1 MTSEPGLEAGVVPVG
16 PSPAPAAAGGTLAAD
31 VPSARG
37 RWRGSAG
44 SAATA
49 VWAVLPAWLVARA
62 VVVGTLVLAR
72 SVVGHVRPGNAAA
85 VARAHEGLLGWDAGW
100 YEAIARVGYGP
111 LGHQSLRFFPL
122 FPLAARALALAPGV
136 SAGVAVVVLANAAA
150 LAGTVLLRLL
160 VLRETGDRAWAD
172 RTVWLFSLAP
182 PAFVLVMGYSEAFL
196 LVASVACFLALRG
209 RPADVPGGRTP
220 PRWAWVAVLGFTAGL
235 TRPLG
240 AVLVLP
246 AAVEALRQ
254 WRANGWGRRLASA
267 AGVLGPVAGAGAF
280 LAWSAAAF
288 GNGLLPVQV
297 QTQAKHH
304 GAFSDPLAVL
314 VHDAAGAFHHHVG
327 TALHI
332 PWVIL
337 AVILAVV
344 CFRRLPASYGA
355 FAAGVVLVALSGTN
369 LDSFER
375 YALSAFPLTIAA
387 AALVARR
394 PLVQVVL
401 VLAALGLAAYAFLA
415 FVNLLVP

>member
-1 MTSEPGLEAGVVPVG
+1 MHGSEGGAVPAGAA
-16 PSPAPAAAGGTLAAD
+16 PAPAVPEGTLAAD
-31 VPSARG
+31 VLSARG
-37 RWRGSAG
+37 GWRARVGR
-44 SAATA
+44 AAAA

-62 VVVGTLVLAR
+62 VVVGTLVVAR

-85 VARAHEGLLGWDAGW
+85 AARAHQGLLGWDAGW

-122 FPLAARALALAPGV
+122 FPLAARALALVPGV
-136 SAGVAVVVLANAAA
+136 SAGVGVVVLANGAA
-150 LAGTVLLRLL
+150 LVGTALLRLL

-196 LVASVACFLALRG
+196 LVASVGCFLALRG
-209 RPADVPGGRTP
+209 RLADVPGGRAL
-220 PRWAWVAVLGFTAGL
+220 PRWGWVTLLGFAAGL

-297 QTQAKHH
+297 QTQATHH
-304 GAFSDPLAVL
+304 GGLSDPLAVL
-314 VHDAAGAFHHHVG
+314 VHDAVGAFHHHVG

-332 PWVIL
+332 PWVVL
-337 AVILAVV
+337 AVVLVVV

-355 FAAGVVLVALSGTN
+355 FAAGVVLVAMSGTN

-375 YALSAFPLTIAA
+375 YALSAFPLTITA

-394 PLVQVVL
+394 PLVRVVL
-401 VLAALGLAAYAFLA
+401 VLAGLGLAAYAFLA